1 MHRYETSTPRVA
13 LGIAA
18 VAMTAITVAILVV
31 IPARIEAISHEPVST
46 LAMSQ
51 VTTLAS
57 TSAVTGA
64 TIDVVAVHG
73 PGLATASCTV
83 QSERRAGR
91 LSKTMFAAIDRRT
104 GSCAKT
110 SPHPRH

>member
-18 VAMTAITVAILVV
+18 VAMTAITVGILVV
-31 IPARIEAISHEPVST
+31 MPARIEAISHEPVST
-46 LAMSQ
+46 LATSQ

-73 PGLATASCTV
+73 PGLATASCIPFNPNA
-83 QSERRAGR
+83 EPE
-91 LSKTMFAAIDRRT
+91 D
-104 GSCAKT
+104 
-110 SPHPRH
+110 